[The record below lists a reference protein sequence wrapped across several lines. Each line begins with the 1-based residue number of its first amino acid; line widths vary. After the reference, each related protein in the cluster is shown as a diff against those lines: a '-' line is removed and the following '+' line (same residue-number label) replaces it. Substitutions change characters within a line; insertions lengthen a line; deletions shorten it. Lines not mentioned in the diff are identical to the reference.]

1 MPVFAQCYAGAS
13 RIQDSRCKMHDDT
26 PSYPSPLKGEG
37 MYRLGEVF
45 VEGEDDE
52 GCGEDEHHIAE
63 GDAEYGAFRR
73 RDVIR
78 GDDAV
83 LSYNLTGFR

>member
-1 MPVFAQCYAGAS
+1 MTLS
-13 RIQDSRCKMHDDT
+13 
-26 PSYPSPLKGEG
+26 
-37 MYRLGEVF
+37 EVF

-52 GCGEDEHHIAE
+52 GCGEYEHHIAE